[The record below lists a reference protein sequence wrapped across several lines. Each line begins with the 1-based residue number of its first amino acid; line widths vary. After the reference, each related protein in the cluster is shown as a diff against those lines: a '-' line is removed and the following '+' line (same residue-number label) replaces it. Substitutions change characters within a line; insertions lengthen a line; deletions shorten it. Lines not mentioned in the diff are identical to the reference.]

1 MDSLP
6 REAWVLAV
14 DYLFAAL
21 IYTMLGRFVL
31 GLFVPPEWDNYI
43 WRFFR
48 RVTDPALA
56 VTERLTPSFM
66 VDAFLPLVAVWW
78 LFVARVVFNVA
89 ADPIYRANIL
99 IVLHL
104 MGIVPQSWLGEL
116 G

>member
-6 REAWVLAV
+6 RAAWVLAV

-31 GLFVPPEWDNYI
+31 GLFVPPEWNNYI

-48 RVTDPALA
+48 RVTDPVLA
-56 VTERLTPSFM
+56 VTERLTPGFM
-66 VDAFLPLVAVWW
+66 IDAFLPLVAVWW
-78 LFVARVVFNVA
+78 LFVARILFNVV
-89 ADPIYRANIL
+89 ADPVYRANIL

-104 MGIVPQSWLGEL
+104 MGIVPQSWLGGL

>member
-1 MDSLP
+1 MESLP

-48 RVTDPALA
+48 RVTDPVLAL
-56 VTERLTPSFM
+56 
-66 VDAFLPLVAVWW
+66 
-78 LFVARVVFNVA
+78 
-89 ADPIYRANIL
+89 
-99 IVLHL
+99 
-104 MGIVPQSWLGEL
+104 QSG
-116 G
+116 